1 MATKYTKQYSNRY
14 KDIVILTGAGI
25 SEESGIPTFRGE
37 SGIWSQYN
45 LNEVAT
51 LEGFKKD
58 PRKVYEFYNERRRH
72 LLSNCVHENEAHKA
86 LARFEKWTR
95 GRFSLITQNIDDL
108 HERAG
113 SVNVYHIH
121 GELLSARCTETS
133 RRFGWENDL
142 NEESIN
148 PRTKEAGK
156 LRPDVVWFGEELINH
171 SLVTDIVQSC
181 RLFVAIGTSGMVYPA
196 SAYVE
201 KALVNGA
208 RTVEINLEKSSNSHL
223 YQEHIFGNATEV
235 VPKFIDKLINEK
247 LYINE

>member
-1 MATKYTKQYSNRY
+1 MATKKTKQYSNRY

-25 SEESGIPTFRGE
+25 SEESGIPTFRSE
-37 SGIWSQYN
+37 LGIWAQYN

-58 PRKVYEFYNERRRH
+58 PRKVHEFYNERRRH
-72 LLSNCVHENEAHKA
+72 LLSNCVQENEAHKA
-86 LARFEKWTR
+86 LAKLEKWTK
-95 GRFSLITQNIDDL
+95 GSFSLITQNIDDL

-133 RRFGWENDL
+133 TRFGWENDL

-148 PRTKEAGK
+148 PRTKVAGK
-156 LRPDVVWFGEELINH
+156 LRPDIVWFGEELINH
-171 SLVTDIVQSC
+171 SLVTRIVKSC
-181 RLFVAIGTSGMVYPA
+181 RLFVAIGTSGIVYPA

-208 RTVEINLEKSSNSHL
+208 RTVEINTEKSSNSHL
-223 YQEHIFGNATEV
+223 YQEHIFGKATEV
-235 VPKFIDKLINEK
+235 VPKFVDKLINEK